1 MTLTWTILVAG
12 ASVVAYVFFVRWLE
26 RRVAALFE
34 ATRRDGMVAHS
45 VCMIRD
51 GAMACP
57 GIALVA
63 DNHLTIQ
70 TVFGKKRCIPLS
82 SVTVKREAKGSG
94 KYAWWGKQVFHLD
107 TPATTNLAIGV
118 KEPEPWRN
126 ALMPPRGG
134 GAVKPTS

>member
-1 MTLTWTILVAG
+1 MTFAWTVLVAG
-12 ASVVAYVFFVRWLE
+12 ASVVAYASFAWWLE

-34 ATRRDGMVAHS
+34 TTRRDGMAAHS

-51 GAMACP
+51 GAMVCP
-57 GIALVA
+57 GIAWVA

-70 TVFGKKRCIPLS
+70 TVVGKKRCIPLS
-82 SVTVKREAKGSG
+82 SVTVMREAKGSG

-126 ALMPPRGG
+126 ALMRPRGG